1 MELLNS
7 FKVLLSLLVKR
18 TFFFFS
24 SHVNEVTQTPLEETV
39 LSSDINGTVITSEAV
54 LMELLQSS
62 HLLRISVCVC
72 AFTCVCK
79 GGGGGL
85 ERRYQSI
92 IDWLKWNK
100 VQLDEIWPESPS
112 TPPGCETL
120 ALGATD
126 PDLMMTQHFTDVWI
140 SLRVKERQRQWHSVK
155 CKTLSAF
162 LSLSRLFEPPVVL
175 WSGYRV

>member
-1 MELLNS
+1 MKWHKPPWRRLCFQVTLMAPW
-7 FKVLLSLLVKR
+7 SLLKR
-18 TFFFFS
+18 FWWS
-24 SHVNEVTQTPLEETV
+24 CCSPVTCSGFLY
-39 LSSDINGTVITSEAV
+39 
-54 LMELLQSS
+54 
-62 HLLRISVCVC
+62 VCVRLRAC
-72 AFTCVCK
+72 AR
-79 GGGGGL
+79 GWGGGL

-92 IDWLKWNK
+92 IDGLKWNK